1 MQAMSSSEL
10 IYTCFIA
17 LLKYSSFFLL
27 KESASITEH
36 PLLFS
41 HLHRNR
47 IPQDLL
53 FNFQLSQAMKL
64 DRHNTKLSCEGSKAK
79 LLKVQL
85 R

>member
-1 MQAMSSSEL
+1 MQAMSSPKL
-10 IYTCFIA
+10 ISTCFIA
-17 LLKYSSFFLL
+17 LLRYSSFFLL
-27 KESASITEH
+27 QESASSTEH

-53 FNFQLSQAMKL
+53 FNFQVSQAMKL
-64 DRHNTKLSCEGSKAK
+64 DRRDIKLSCEGSKAK